1 MSRVARSPLVRT
13 TKARPERA
21 PLPKGFGVLW
31 STVAID
37 LIGFGIAI
45 PVLAL
50 YAKKEFGAS
59 PTQAGLLFASFS
71 LAQFAMAPVMGRL
84 SDRIGRK
91 PVILLSLFGTA
102 AGSLLSG
109 AAPALWMLY
118 VGRLVDGASGA
129 SVSVAQAAATDL
141 ADPKDRPRVLGLL
154 GAAFGIG
161 FTVGPAIGGL
171 AAWLGGPRAPFYVA
185 AVLALVNGLVA
196 IRRLPETRGR
206 RAVAVDRSAP
216 KVGLSPAVK
225 RLVLVMFLMTLAFS
239 AFEATFSLFGES
251 RFGLTEASV
260 AWVFVLVGLSQ
271 SVVQGRAVAPVTD
284 RWGSTKVLMVALAV
298 NGAGLAVLGLAE
310 VWVVLLLSLLL
321 LVVGQGLASPSLS
334 TLVANAS
341 GHSERGRL
349 LGVQQ
354 AAGSLA
360 RVVGPAIG
368 GLLFQQIGVSAPYLV
383 GAGVMALALAVM
395 LARVPVEKLNPGP
408 VTQG

>member
-1 MSRVARSPLVRT
+1 
-13 TKARPERA
+13 
-21 PLPKGFGVLW
+21 LPKGFGVLW

-50 YAKKEFGAS
+50 YAEQEFGAS
-59 PTQAGLLFASFS
+59 ATQAGLLFASFS
-71 LAQFAMAPVMGRL
+71 LAQFVMAPIMGRL

-102 AGSLLSG
+102 VGSFLTG
-109 AAPALWMLY
+109 AAPALWMLFL
-118 VGRLVDGASGA
+118 GRVVDGASGA

-171 AAWLGGPRAPFYVA
+171 AAWLGGRRAPFYVA

-206 RAVAVDRSAP
+206 RAPQSASP
-216 KVGLSPAVK
+216 GRLALSSALK
-225 RLVLVMFLMTLAFS
+225 RLVVVTFLVTMAFS
-239 AFEATFSLFGES
+239 AFEATFSLFGER
-251 RFGLTEASV
+251 RFDLTESSV

-271 SVVQGRAVAPVTD
+271 SVVQGRAIAPITE
-284 RWGSTKVLMVALAV
+284 RWGSRSVLLGALTV
-298 NGAGLAVLGLAE
+298 NAAGLAVLAVSK
-310 VWVVLLLSLLL
+310 VWVVLLLALLL
-321 LVVGQGLASPSLS
+321 LVVGQGLASPSAS
-334 TLVANAS
+334 TLVANAAGS
-341 GHSERGRL
+341 EERGRV

-354 AAGSLA
+354 SAGSLA
-360 RVVGPAIG
+360 RVIGPAAG
-368 GLLFQQIGVSAPYLV
+368 GLLFQHAGVPVPYLV
-383 GAGVMALALAVM
+383 GAGVMALAAAAL
-395 LARVPVEKLNPGP
+395 LSG
-408 VTQG
+408 